1 MRWKIGSSNKKQR
14 LKTRG
19 ISLLERVIKSV
30 PAVLI
35 GICLTFFLS
44 RSGVFRQLETYA
56 LDTQVRLQGAER
68 DSNVAVVLIDDNDY
82 GSLFEGKS
90 PLSHIALEKVINA
103 IAAGKPRVIGVDV
116 DTSSPQFKE
125 LKLPAGGPVIV
136 WAQTGSFS
144 HRDDK
149 YHLASLLGGQPVN
162 TKSGIVVMRLDSD
175 GAIRRYPRVCETNKG
190 PQPSF
195 PWVVA
200 SEFDPGGAGKHSFS
214 EDNLFIKFAGDN
226 TGSHRLHFTA
236 SRVLSLADGPGWQND
251 SPIKD
256 KIVLLGGAYGSE
268 DEHDTPL
275 GWMLGVEVLAYA
287 VDTELLG
294 GGTKPAS
301 AILVTV
307 LGGFVGLLLLLSFQH
322 FRPAKA
328 ILISLLIVPILG
340 VLSSLLAF
348 RSMAF
353 WAYFVPIPFAVLTQE
368 IYHHAK
374 DYRMKL
380 IKQLYQGVVGKPE
393 EGAKEEEVKEGET
406 EKLDKP
412 EPPPP
417 ETKPPG
423 DAAVTRAEVSV
434 KPS

>member
-1 MRWKIGSSNKKQR
+1 MRWKIGSSSKKKE
-14 LKTRG
+14 LETRG
-19 ISLLERVIKSV
+19 ISLLERAIKSL
-30 PAVLI
+30 PAILI

-44 RSGVFRQLETYA
+44 RSGIFRQLETYA

-68 DSNVAVVLIDDNDY
+68 DSNVAVVLIDDEDY
-82 GSLFEGKS
+82 ANLFEGKS
-90 PLSHIALEKVINA
+90 PLNHTSLEKLINA
-103 IAAGKPRVIGVDV
+103 IAAGKPRVIGIDV
-116 DTSSPQFKE
+116 DTSAPQFRD

-136 WAQTGSFS
+136 WAQAGSFS

-149 YHLASLLGGQPVN
+149 YHLTNLLGGQQVDA
-162 TKSGIVVMRLDSD
+162 KSGIVVMRLDSD
-175 GAIRRYPRVCETNKG
+175 GAIRRYPRMCETNKG
-190 PQPSF
+190 ALPSF

-200 SEFDPGGAGKHSFS
+200 SQFDPNGAGQHSPS

-226 TGSHRLHFTA
+226 AGSHRVHFTA
-236 SRVLSLADGPGWQND
+236 SRVLSLADGPGWQTD

-301 AILVTV
+301 PILVTI
-307 LGGFVGLLLLLSFQH
+307 LGGFVGLLLLLFFQH

-328 ILISLLIVPILG
+328 ILISLLTVPILG
-340 VLSSLLAF
+340 ALSSLVAF

-353 WAYFVPIPFAVLTQE
+353 WAYFVPIPLAVLTQE

-374 DYRMKL
+374 DYRMRL
-380 IKQLYQGVVGKPE
+380 IKQLYQGVVGK
-393 EGAKEEEVKEGET
+393 GEEEE
-406 EKLDKP
+406 
-412 EPPPP
+412 
-417 ETKPPG
+417 
-423 DAAVTRAEVSV
+423 S
-434 KPS
+434 